1 VRLYVAAPLFTA
13 AERDW
18 NARLAAG
25 LRAAGH
31 DVFLPQEQEP
41 GLDGP
46 AIFATDVAGIDGAE
60 GLVAIMDGPDPDSG
74 TAWEVGYAYAARP
87 GRRLQP
93 DARGVG
99 HEAHRPAERVDG
111 RGPRGDP
118 RRPGWDRRRPSL
130 ARSHDGRPTVGGAG
144 GRAGQ
149 TAVRPRTLRLRL
161 GWRSP
166 DRPTR

>member
-1 VRLYVAAPLFTA
+1 MKLYVAAPLFTA

-25 LRAAGH
+25 LRVAGH

-74 TAWEVGYAYAARP
+74 TAWEVGYAYATGKSIVLVRTDIRAMAGPAGDYNPMLAESATSRIDLP
-87 GRRLQP
+87 AASTDEILAAIL
-93 DARGVG
+93 DALAGI
-99 HEAHRPAERVDG
+99 AA
-111 RGPRGDP
+111 DP
-118 RRPGWDRRRPSL
+118 R
-130 ARSHDGRPTVGGAG
+130 
-144 GRAGQ
+144 
-149 TAVRPRTLRLRL
+149 
-161 GWRSP
+161 
-166 DRPTR
+166 